1 MDLFFGG
8 TCSNGKQN
16 FQREIDFIS
25 GWHGSYTEELIF
37 VVLKYFENLSR
48 LKAIETYA
56 LEGYNPTFDEN
67 TSRDTVIRWLLQELI

>member
-1 MDLFFGG
+1 MA
-8 TCSNGKQN
+8 KQN

-25 GWHGSYTEELIF
+25 GWHGLYKEELIF

-48 LKAIETYA
+48 LKAIETYT

-67 TSRDTVIRWLLQELI
+67 TSRDTVIRWLLQEMI

>member
-1 MDLFFGG
+1 M
-8 TCSNGKQN
+8 GKQN

-67 TSRDTVIRWLLQELI
+67 TSRDTVIRWLLQEMI